1 MRARARVVA
10 AAQEALGDATAAE
23 STSAVRSDAIDQWL
37 SSYLEMPVKLSFE
50 GSVGDALRGTF
61 EGVSLEIAGVATAWL
76 PLERI
81 ALHADARHP
90 HAGPARGLAVEG
102 PVVSITVGQRDL
114 DRWQG
119 GSQLPFRLSLGE
131 KGLIVNTGVA
141 GVVLSEFEAQLEV
154 VSGWFVLR
162 PRRASILGIPSQLAS
177 WLRAYLPL
185 PPISPEAR
193 LSGIDHAAGQHH
205 AALLDHRLR
214 GEDLARHAAA
224 AAQAAAAVGGLDR
237 AAYRS
242 ARA

>member
-1 MRARARVVA
+1 M
-10 AAQEALGDATAAE
+10 
-23 STSAVRSDAIDQWL
+23 
-37 SSYLEMPVKLSFE
+37 
-50 GSVGDALRGTF
+50 
-61 EGVSLEIAGVATAWL
+61 
-76 PLERI
+76 
-81 ALHADARHP
+81 
-90 HAGPARGLAVEG
+90 LAVEE

-114 DRWQG
+114 DRWQR

-193 LSGIDHAAGQHH
+193 LSGIDHAAGQLTLHFCD
-205 AALLDHRLR
+205 LGLR
-214 GEDLARHAAA
+214 GERLARHAAA
-224 AAQAAAAVGGLDR
+224 AAQAAAAVGGVDQTGFSL
-237 AAYRS
+237 AAS
-242 ARA
+242 PLA

>member
-1 MRARARVVA
+1 M
-10 AAQEALGDATAAE
+10 
-23 STSAVRSDAIDQWL
+23 RSDAIDQWL
-37 SSYLEMPVKLSFE
+37 SSYLELPVKLSFE
-50 GSVGDALRGTF
+50 GSVGEALRGTF

-81 ALHADARHP
+81 RLRAARASLTP
-90 HAGPARGLAVEG
+90 GLPAALAVEE

-141 GVVLSEFEAQLEV
+141 GVVISEFEAQLEV
-154 VSGWFVLR
+154 AGGWFVLR

-185 PPISPEAR
+185 PPISPAAR
-193 LSGIDHAAGQHH
+193 LSGIDHAPGQLTLHFSISDFEEKITPG
-205 AALLDHRLR
+205 LLQRLR
-214 GEDLARHAAA
+214 KRLLPW
-224 AAQAAAAVGGLDR
+224 VG
-237 AAYRS
+237 
-242 ARA
+242 